1 MRIDLL
7 KTTPDRAGR
16 YWITLETGEKMGL
29 YRQTVEDFALYS
41 GKELSDEEWKAMRDH
56 AGQMSAKMRAVRIV
70 SASSVSK
77 RDLEERLVRKGEAPR
92 QAKEA
97 VRWMEDLHL
106 VNDRNTAE
114 QVVHSC
120 ISKGYG
126 LQRAKQAL
134 YEKRI
139 PREYWDEA
147 LKDYPDQMEKILSF
161 LRSRLDEDSDSRE
174 VKKAVDALLRRG
186 HSYGTTAA
194 SRTRS
199 ARTPAPSWPP
209 RPPRPSRPTC
219 TPPTR
224 A

>member
-1 MRIDLL
+1 MPTTSTMRIDLV

-16 YWITLETGEKMGL
+16 YWITLETGKKMAL

-41 GKELSDEEWKAMRDH
+41 GKELSNEEWKALQEH

-77 RDLEERLVRKGEAPR
+77 RDLEERLVRKGEDPD

-97 VRWMEDLHL
+97 VQWMEDLHL

-139 PREYWDEA
+139 PKDYWEEA
-147 LKDYPDQMEKILSF
+147 LEDYPDQMERILSF
-161 LRSRLDEDSDSRE
+161 LRSRLDEDSNDRE
-174 VKKAVDALLRRG
+174 VKKAIDALLRRG
-186 HSYGTTAA
+186 HSYGTIREALKII
-194 SRTRS
+194 SLDS
-199 ARTPAPSWPP
+199 NEFMEE
-209 RPPRPSRPTC
+209 
-219 TPPTR
+219 
-224 A
+224 